1 MAKKEVIRDT
11 DGNRVT
17 KSGKVDQRSIQSK
30 ENLQKAKQALST
42 YKKQIAHSN
51 SNVEHS
57 TIEEDEDES
66 ESDDDEF
73 EIQPVVKAKPE
84 PKEDGVADAK
94 QPKEDGVADAKQP
107 KPEPKE
113 DGVADAK
120 QPKEEPKPA
129 PVEKVKFVND
139 IEDKTTKWLEQQREL
154 QRVHLEEVNRLKE
167 ENKKLKGLNSY
178 NDHLSRISHL
188 AKNVSIKF

>member
-11 DGNRVT
+11 DGNRIT
-17 KSGKVDQRSIQSK
+17 KSGKPDQRSIQSK

-51 SNVEHS
+51 STVEHS
-57 TIEEDEDES
+57 TIEEEDEDES

-84 PKEDGVADAK
+84 PKE
-94 QPKEDGVADAKQP
+94 EP

-113 DGVADAK
+113 EPK
-120 QPKEEPKPA
+120 PEPKEEPKPEPKEEPKEEPKPA

-139 IEDKTTKWLEQQREL
+139 IEDKTNKWLEQQREL
-154 QRVHLEEVNRLKE
+154 QRIHLEEVNRLKE

>member
-1 MAKKEVIRDT
+1 MAKKEVLRDT
-11 DGNRVT
+11 DGNRIT
-17 KSGKVDQRSIQSK
+17 KSGKPDQRSIQSK

-51 SNVEHS
+51 STVEHS
-57 TIEEDEDES
+57 TIEEEDEDDT

-73 EIQPVVKAKPE
+73 EIQPVVKAKLEPKEEPKEQPKPE
-84 PKEDGVADAK
+84 PKEEPKPEPKEEPKKEDGVADAK
-94 QPKEDGVADAKQP
+94 Q
-107 KPEPKE
+107 
-113 DGVADAK
+113 
-120 QPKEEPKPA
+120 PKPA

-139 IEDKTTKWLEQQREL
+139 IEDKTNKWLEQQREL
-154 QRVHLEEVNRLKE
+154 QRIHLEEVNRLKE